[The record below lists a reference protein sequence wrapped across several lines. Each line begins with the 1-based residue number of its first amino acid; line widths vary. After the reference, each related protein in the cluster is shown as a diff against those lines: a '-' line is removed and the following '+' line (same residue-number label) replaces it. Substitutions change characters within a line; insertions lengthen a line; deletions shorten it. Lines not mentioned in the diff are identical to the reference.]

1 MTYDHE
7 RSRQIDREVAQYEA
21 GGILPFLAIL
31 AAIVAG
37 LVIYQ
42 VVSNNGTTQT
52 ATMPST
58 MEKVMPTPPAMPRAP
73 AETTGSGAVR

>member
-7 RSRQIDREVAQYEA
+7 RSRRIDRELAQYET
-21 GGILPFLAIL
+21 GGILPFLAVL

-42 VVSNNGTTQT
+42 VVTKDDTTQT
-52 ATMPST
+52 ANMPST
-58 MEKVMPTPPAMPRAP
+58 MEKVAPTPPAMPRAP